1 MKRPGRFHAERVVFS
16 NGLTAILV
24 ENRTLPSVSMN
35 LAVLAGARTDPEE
48 FAGTAVMAS
57 RLLDEGTTHRT
68 SLEIAD
74 AIESVGGSIDC
85 DGSHDRTTVHLS
97 VLGKDV
103 DLGLDLVSDIVRNAV
118 FSPERIE
125 HERQRLLSE
134 IRSAQDRPQVV
145 AGWEFNELVYRGH
158 PLHRPAHGY
167 PDSIRRIRRAN
178 IEAFHADCFVPGK
191 TVVSVVGDFEHDEMR
206 RRLEAALGPWP
217 AGGTAAVQ
225 APPLSRQRDVR
236 RRFLPV
242 SSEQAHV
249 YFGHLGIRRR
259 DPDFYALQV
268 LDTILGAGA
277 GLTARIP
284 RVLRDEQ
291 GLAYSTFASITGSAG
306 VEPGK
311 FIAYIGTSP
320 ENVPRAV
327 AGFVDEVERIIDEPV
342 TDSELADAQAYLT
355 GSFVFGFES
364 NAQIARFL
372 INAEVFGLGFDY
384 VDTYPRRI
392 EAVTRDAVRRAAAAH
407 LTTRAYSLVVAGPEG
422 AVDIDAL

>member
-1 MKRPGRFHAERVVFS
+1 MKGPGRFHAERVVLS
-16 NGLTAILV
+16 NGLTAILA
-24 ENRTLPSVSMN
+24 ENRALPSVSMN
-35 LAVLAGARTDPEE
+35 LAVLSGAIADSEE
-48 FAGTAVMAS
+48 FAGTAIMTS

-68 SLEIAD
+68 SLQIAD

-85 DGSHDRTTVHLS
+85 DGSHDRTTIHLG
-97 VLGKDV
+97 VLGKDI
-103 DLGLDLVSDIVRNAV
+103 DLGLDLVSDIVRNPA

-125 HERQRLLSE
+125 HERERVLSE

-178 IEAFHADCFVPGK
+178 IEGFHADRFVPGNA
-191 TVVSVVGDFEHDEMR
+191 VVSVVGDFEHDDMR
-206 RRLEAALGPWP
+206 RRLEGAFGPWP
-217 AGGTAAVQ
+217 AGDAASVQ
-225 APPLSRQRDVR
+225 TPTPARQRDIR

-284 RVLRDEQ
+284 RALRDEQ

-311 FIAYIGTSP
+311 FIAYIGTAP
-320 ENVPRAV
+320 DNVPKAV

-342 TDSELADAQAYLT
+342 TAPELADAQAYLT

-384 VDTYPRRI
+384 VETYPRYI
-392 EAVTRDAVRRAAAAH
+392 EAVTPDAVRRAAAAH

-422 AVDIDAL
+422 AVDIDTL